1 MGTSP
6 VISEEATRDMPPPP
20 SVPGWPI
27 LGSAFAAAKDPLGFF
42 RKNHAELGPIF
53 RFHAL
58 GRSIVVMAGLE
69 ANAFVA
75 RNASTHLRS
84 REFFK
89 DFGRV
94 YGATTYLP
102 GMDGE
107 VHSQLRRLLGPGISR
122 SVGVSNAESL
132 FELTEAY
139 VQRFQPSDA
148 PMDVVDFARRLVS
161 IELGTVLVGLN
172 AEAYF
177 DDLVY
182 VLDVMLKVTVAKRS
196 PALLMRL
203 PRYLRA
209 KRRVD
214 ELSKR
219 VLESHRHPVSPGRAK
234 DVIDAVVEGER
245 SGFLTANDATMLS
258 LMPYQAGLDT
268 VSHTLAYA
276 IYQLLENPDVVARVR
291 DEVDRGIETHG
302 GFTKEA
308 LRGMPALRG
317 VVMET
322 LRLHPVA
329 FALMRHANCDFEFE
343 GFRVEEGQQIAA
355 STGVTHFDEKL
366 FREPLRFDIDRF
378 APPRLEHRTR
388 FAFAPYG
395 LGPSTCLGAGLAD
408 AQLAASIASLLRNA
422 DIEYADP
429 SYELRTVY
437 TPSAR
442 PDGLRIRVTSRTS
455 RG

>member
-1 MGTSP
+1 M
-6 VISEEATRDMPPPP
+6 ICEAATTDVPPPP
-20 SVPGWPI
+20 CVPGWPI
-27 LGSAFAAAKDPLGFF
+27 LGSAIAAATDPLSFF
-42 RKNHAELGPIF
+42 RESQAQYGPIF
-53 RFHAL
+53 RFRAL
-58 GRSIVVMAGLE
+58 GQSIVVMAGVE

-84 REFFK
+84 RDFFK

-94 YGATTYLP
+94 YGATKHLP
-102 GMDGE
+102 GTDGE

-122 SVGVSNAESL
+122 GVGVANAELL
-132 FELTEAY
+132 FELTKAY
-139 VQRFQPSDA
+139 IQRFQPGD
-148 PMDVVDFARRLVS
+148 PPIDVVDLARRLVS
-161 IELGTVLVGLN
+161 IELGTVLVGIN
-172 AEAYF
+172 AEEYF

-196 PALLMRL
+196 PAFRMRL

-219 VLESHRHPVSPGRAK
+219 VLDSHRDPPSSDRPK

-245 SGFLTANDATMLS
+245 SGFLSPNDATMLS

-276 IYQLLENPDVVARVR
+276 IYQLLEHPEVVARVR
-291 DEVDRGIETHG
+291 EEVDREVDAHG
-302 GFTKEA
+302 GFNKEA
-308 LRGMPALRG
+308 LRAMPVLRG

-343 GFRVEEGQQIAA
+343 GFRVEEGQQVAA
-355 STGVTHFDEKL
+355 STAVTHFDEKL
-366 FREPLRFDIDRF
+366 FRDPFRFDVDRF
-378 APPRLEHRTR
+378 AAPRLEHRTR
-388 FAFAPYG
+388 FAYAPYG

-408 AQLAASIASLLRNA
+408 AQLAASIASLLRHA
-422 DIEYADP
+422 DIEYTDP
-429 SYELRTVY
+429 TYRLRTVY

-442 PDGLRIRVTSRTS
+442 PDGLRVRVKAL
-455 RG
+455 

>member
-1 MGTSP
+1 M
-6 VISEEATRDMPPPP
+6 
-20 SVPGWPI
+20 PGWPI
-27 LGSAFAAAKDPLGFF
+27 LGSAIPAARDPLKFF
-42 RKNHAELGPIF
+42 CESKAEHGPIF
-53 RFHAL
+53 RFRAL
-58 GRSIVVMAGLE
+58 GQTIVVMAGVE

-75 RNASTHLRS
+75 RHASTHLRS
-84 REFFK
+84 RDFFK

-94 YGATTYLP
+94 YGATKHLP
-102 GMDGE
+102 GTDGE

-122 SVGVSNAESL
+122 GVGLANAEMF

-139 VQRFQPSDA
+139 VRRFQPGDA
-148 PMDVVDFARRLVS
+148 SIDAVDLARRLVS
-161 IELGTVLVGLN
+161 IELGTVLVGIN
-172 AEAYF
+172 AEEYF

-196 PALLMRL
+196 PAFLMRL

-214 ELSKR
+214 ELSRR
-219 VLESHRHPVSPGRAK
+219 VLDSHRNPASPDRAE
-234 DVIDAVVEGER
+234 DVIDAVVEAER
-245 SGFLTANDATMLS
+245 SGFLSANDATMLS

-276 IYQLLENPDVVARVR
+276 IYQLLEHPEIVARVR
-291 DEVDRGIETHG
+291 EEVDREVEVQG
-302 GFTKEA
+302 GFTREA
-308 LRGMPALRG
+308 LREMPVLRG

-329 FALMRHANCDFEFE
+329 FALMRHADRDFEFE
-343 GFRVEEGQQIAA
+343 GFRVDEGQQIAA
-355 STGVTHFDEKL
+355 STAVTHFDEKL
-366 FREPLRFDIDRF
+366 FRDPRRFDVDRF

-388 FAFAPYG
+388 FAYAPYG

-408 AQLAASIASLLRNA
+408 VQLAASIASLLRYA

-429 SYELRTVY
+429 RYQLRTVY

-442 PDGLRIRVTSRTS
+442 PDGLHVRIRSRA
-455 RG
+455 

>member
-1 MGTSP
+1 MTTSP
-6 VISEEATRDMPPPP
+6 AVSESLTGDAPPPP
-20 SVPGWPI
+20 CVRGWPI
-27 LGSAFAAAKDPLGFF
+27 LGSAIPAAKDPLKFF
-42 RKNHAELGPIF
+42 RESHLEHGPIF
-53 RFHAL
+53 RFRAL
-58 GRSIVVMAGLE
+58 GQSIVVMAGVE

-84 REFFK
+84 RDFFR

-94 YGATTYLP
+94 YGAKKHIP
-102 GMDGE
+102 GTDGE

-122 SVGVSNAESL
+122 SVGVANAEL
-132 FELTEAY
+132 IFGLTEAY
-139 VQRFQPSDA
+139 VQRFQPGDA
-148 PMDVVDFARRLVS
+148 PTDVVDLARRLVS
-161 IELGTVLVGLN
+161 IELGTVLVGIN
-172 AEAYF
+172 AEEYF

-182 VLDVMLKVTVAKRS
+182 VLDVMLQVTVAKRS
-196 PALLMRL
+196 PALRMRL

-219 VLESHRHPVSPGRAK
+219 VLDSHRNPTSPDRAA
-234 DVIDAVVEGER
+234 DVIDAIVEAER
-245 SGFLTANDATMLS
+245 SGFLSANDATMAS

-276 IYQLLENPDVVARVR
+276 IYQLLEQPELVARVR
-291 DEVDRGIETHG
+291 EEVDRESEAHG
-302 GFTKEA
+302 GFNKEA
-308 LRGMPALRG
+308 LREMPVLRG

-343 GFRVEEGQQIAA
+343 GYRVAEGQQIVAA
-355 STGVTHFDEKL
+355 TALTHFDEKL
-366 FREPLRFDIDRF
+366 FRDPFRFDVDRF
-378 APPRLEHRTR
+378 ASPRLEHRAR
-388 FAFAPYG
+388 FAYAPYG

-408 AQLAASIASLLRNA
+408 AQLAASIASLLKHA

-429 SYELRTVY
+429 AYRLRTVY
-437 TPSAR
+437 TPSAK
-442 PDGLRIRVTSRTS
+442 PDGLRVRVKPRAKS
-455 RG
+455 

>member
-1 MGTSP
+1 MTSGR
-6 VISEEATRDMPPPP
+6 VTSEATMGAPPPP
-20 SVPGWPI
+20 RVPGWSI
-27 LGSAFAAAKDPLGFF
+27 LGSAIPAAKDPLGFF
-42 RKNHAELGPIF
+42 RKSHAEHGPIF
-53 RFHAL
+53 RFRAL
-58 GRSIVVMAGLE
+58 GQSIVVMAGIE

-94 YGATTYLP
+94 FGATKHLP
-102 GMDGE
+102 GTDGE

-122 SVGVSNAESL
+122 GVGMANAATL
-132 FELTEAY
+132 YRLTEAY
-139 VQRFQPSDA
+139 VQRSDIRDA
-148 PMDVVDFARRLVS
+148 PIDVVDLARRLVS
-161 IELGTVLVGLN
+161 IELGTVLVGIN
-172 AEAYF
+172 AEEYF

-182 VLDVMLKVTVAKRS
+182 VLDVMLKVTIAKRS
-196 PALLMRL
+196 PAFRMRF

-219 VLESHRHPVSPGRAK
+219 VLDSHRNPPSADRAK
-234 DVIDAVVEGER
+234 DVIDAVIEGER
-245 SGFLTANDATMLS
+245 SGFLSSNDATMLS

-276 IYQLLENPDVVARVR
+276 IYQLLEHPEVVARVR
-291 DEVDRGIETHG
+291 EEVDCQVEAHG
-302 GFTKEA
+302 GFKKEA
-308 LRGMPALRG
+308 LREMPVLRG

-329 FALMRHANCDFEFE
+329 FALMRHANRDFEFE
-343 GFRVEEGQQIAA
+343 GFRVQEGQQVAA
-355 STGVTHFDEKL
+355 STAVTHFDEKL
-366 FREPLRFDIDRF
+366 FRDPVRFDVDRF

-388 FAFAPYG
+388 FAYAPYG

-408 AQLAASIASLLRNA
+408 VQLAASIASLLRHA
-422 DIEYADP
+422 DIEQAD
-429 SYELRTVY
+429 SDYRLRTVY
-437 TPSAR
+437 TPSAK
-442 PDGLRIRVTSRTS
+442 PEGLRVRVRP
-455 RG
+455 RVA

>member
-1 MGTSP
+1 MTND
-6 VISEEATRDMPPPP
+6 APPPP
-20 SVPGWPI
+20 CVPGLPI
-27 LGSAFAAAKDPLGFF
+27 LGSAIPAAKDPLEFF
-42 RKNHAELGPIF
+42 RESHMAHGPIF
-53 RFHAL
+53 RFRAL
-58 GRSIVVMAGLE
+58 GQSIVVMAGVE

-84 REFFK
+84 RDFFR

-94 YGATTYLP
+94 YGATKHLP
-102 GMDGE
+102 GTDGD

-122 SVGVSNAESL
+122 GVGLANAELIFSL
-132 FELTEAY
+132 TKDY
-139 VQRFQPSDA
+139 VERFQPGDA
-148 PMDVVDFARRLVS
+148 AMDVVDLSRRLVS
-161 IELGTVLVGLN
+161 IELGTVLVGIN
-172 AEAYF
+172 AEEYF

-196 PALLMRL
+196 PALRMRL

-219 VLESHRHPVSPGRAK
+219 VLESHRKPASADRPK
-234 DVIDAVVEGER
+234 DVIDAVVEGAR
-245 SGFLTANDATMLS
+245 SGFLSANDATMLS

-276 IYQLLENPDVVARVR
+276 IYQMLEHPEVADRVR
-291 DEVDRGIETHG
+291 EEVDQQLEAHD
-302 GFTKEA
+302 GFNKDA
-308 LRGMPALRG
+308 LREMPVLRG

-343 GFRVEEGQQIAA
+343 GFRVKEGQQVAA
-355 STGVTHFDEKL
+355 CTAVTHFDEKL
-366 FREPLRFDIDRF
+366 FDDPLRFDVDRF
-378 APPRLEHRTR
+378 AAPRLEHRTR
-388 FAFAPYG
+388 FAYAPYG

-408 AQLAASIASLLRNA
+408 VQLAATIASLLRHA

-429 SYELRTVY
+429 RYRLRTVY
-437 TPSAR
+437 TPSAK
-442 PDGLRIRVTSRTS
+442 PEGLKVRLKPRSS
-455 RG
+455 H